1 MKKILIPVYFIWQWL
16 VAVPILLSLTVFTAI
31 FTVCTVR
38 WRNSEFVHKEQQLW
52 SRCFFWLFGLGHE
65 VEGTENLEKGQS
77 YVFVANHVSLFD
89 VWLIYGWLPVVF
101 KWIMKQELRKVP
113 FVGTG
118 CYAAGHIFI
127 DRRHPRSAMESLE
140 RAKKILTDGV
150 SLVVF
155 PEGTRSKNGEVQS
168 FKRGA
173 FQVAF
178 ELGLP
183 VVPISLSG
191 MYNVVPKGS
200 LFVHPFTRTKMK
212 VGKPIDLKDY
222 MHADP
227 EDSAAVKKEQL
238 EVMELLRNQ
247 IVAGKEF

>member
-1 MKKILIPVYFIWQWL
+1 MKKLLIPFQFIWQWL
-16 VAVPILLSLTVFTAI
+16 IAVPILLLLTAFTAL

-38 WRNSEFVHKEQQLW
+38 WRNSEFVHKEQQFW
-52 SRCFFWLFGLGHE
+52 SRSFYWLFGLGHE
-65 VEGTENLEKGQS
+65 VEGLENIQKGQS
-77 YVFVANHVSLFD
+77 YVFVANHASLFD

-101 KWIMKQELRKVP
+101 KWIMKQELRKMP
-113 FVGTG
+113 FVGVG
-118 CYAAGHIFI
+118 CHAAGHIFI
-127 DRRHPRSAMESLE
+127 DRRNPRAAKESLE
-140 RAKKILTDGV
+140 HAKTILTDGV

-155 PEGTRSKNGEVQS
+155 PEGTRSKTGEVQS

-178 ELGLP
+178 DLGLP

-191 MYNVVPKGS
+191 LHDVVPKGS
-200 LFVHPFTRTKMK
+200 LFVRPFTRTKMK

-238 EVMELLRNQ
+238 EVMELLRQQ
-247 IVAGKEF
+247 IIAGKEW